1 MPGREELG
9 FLQFSAVMV
18 LCDLIRE
25 VVDLTN
31 CVHMHIATG
40 VHLRTWK
47 LQSHLV
53 NLP

>member
-9 FLQFSAVMV
+9 FPQFLAVMV
-18 LCDLIRE
+18 LCDLIR
-25 VVDLTN
+25 VDLTN